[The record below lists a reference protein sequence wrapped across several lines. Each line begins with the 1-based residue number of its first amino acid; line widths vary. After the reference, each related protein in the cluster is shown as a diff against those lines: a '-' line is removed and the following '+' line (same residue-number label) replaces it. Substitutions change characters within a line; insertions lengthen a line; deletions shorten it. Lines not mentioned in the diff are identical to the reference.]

1 MKSLQKFGC
10 GRGSATVF
18 LSVLF
23 LFSMNL
29 FAQRATTTAPPEV
42 KLPEDLDKYP
52 GLLPEFGNF
61 FEKLQ
66 HSIQVPTPRSQS
78 RLFSLLPESTVFY
91 AAFPNYG
98 DAAHQALE
106 AFRLERQQSSVL
118 RDWWQHGSMATS
130 GPQIE
135 NSLEKFYEFSQYL
148 GDEIVISATP
158 GKVGPPGFV
167 ILAELKKPG
176 LKPFLEQT
184 IQQFAEGRNPGMRVL
199 DQGELATAKETRE
212 RQPLVLVRP
221 DFVIGASDLATLR
234 SFSAHLD
241 HGDNAFATTPFGRRI
256 AETYSAGTTI
266 VAAAD
271 LQKIVGQV
279 PLTPEQSRSFQRTG
293 FANMKYLVWS
303 HTGVAGNAASE
314 TELSFN
320 GPRRGAASW
329 LESPR
334 ELGSLDFVSPS
345 AMLASTVALKNLA
358 QVFDDVRDL
367 ASASNPNA
375 FAMLDQ
381 MQQGMGINLRDDLF
395 RHLSGEITF
404 ELERAEPDPEWKA
417 ILRVND
423 PGQLQQTLSKLL
435 AMAPVKS
442 KQFEEKGVTY
452 HSLRIPSSNTTV
464 EISYAFVD
472 GYLLIGSGQQTIAD
486 GIRVHR
492 TGESLANSK
501 RFLSAMPPGHSSQAS
516 ALLYEDPVA
525 MAALK
530 MGQLSPEIAGSFS
543 HLVGQ
548 STPAIIAAYADET
561 AIRGA
566 SASNGVDA
574 GVILVGAAIAIPNL
588 LRARTSANEAS
599 AVGSIR
605 TLVTA
610 QVGYS
615 ATYPEKGYARDL
627 ATLGNGPDEIHSVE
641 HAGLIEPTLG
651 NPNCTVGKWCVKSG
665 YRFTLASVCK
675 ARHCEEFVA
684 VGTPVSTNT
693 GGRSF
698 CSTSDGVVRSR
709 IGAVLNLPLS
719 ATECQRW
726 TPLY

>member
-158 GKVGPPGFV
+158 GKVGHPGFV

-184 IQQFAEGRNPGMRVL
+184 IQQFAEGPNPGMRVL

-303 HTGVAGNAASE
+303 HTGV
-314 TELSFN
+314 
-320 GPRRGAASW
+320 
-329 LESPR
+329 
-334 ELGSLDFVSPS
+334 
-345 AMLASTVALKNLA
+345 
-358 QVFDDVRDL
+358 
-367 ASASNPNA
+367 
-375 FAMLDQ
+375 
-381 MQQGMGINLRDDLF
+381 
-395 RHLSGEITF
+395 
-404 ELERAEPDPEWKA
+404 
-417 ILRVND
+417 
-423 PGQLQQTLSKLL
+423 
-435 AMAPVKS
+435 
-442 KQFEEKGVTY
+442 
-452 HSLRIPSSNTTV
+452 
-464 EISYAFVD
+464 
-472 GYLLIGSGQQTIAD
+472 
-486 GIRVHR
+486 
-492 TGESLANSK
+492 
-501 RFLSAMPPGHSSQAS
+501 
-516 ALLYEDPVA
+516 
-525 MAALK
+525 
-530 MGQLSPEIAGSFS
+530 
-543 HLVGQ
+543 
-548 STPAIIAAYADET
+548 
-561 AIRGA
+561 
-566 SASNGVDA
+566 
-574 GVILVGAAIAIPNL
+574 
-588 LRARTSANEAS
+588 
-599 AVGSIR
+599 
-605 TLVTA
+605 
-610 QVGYS
+610 
-615 ATYPEKGYARDL
+615 
-627 ATLGNGPDEIHSVE
+627 
-641 HAGLIEPTLG
+641 
-651 NPNCTVGKWCVKSG
+651 
-665 YRFTLASVCK
+665 
-675 ARHCEEFVA
+675 
-684 VGTPVSTNT
+684 
-693 GGRSF
+693 
-698 CSTSDGVVRSR
+698 
-709 IGAVLNLPLS
+709 
-719 ATECQRW
+719 
-726 TPLY
+726 